1 MKPTTLT
8 VTHEA
13 FFVMPAPIQND
24 VQALADAFQL
34 FTETTQRMEE
44 AYQRL
49 QARVEE
55 LDQELAFTSDY
66 LRNILESMSDG
77 VIAVD
82 LEGRITAFNSA
93 ATDILGFAAADVV
106 GRPFQDV
113 FDRDFAA
120 HYGRPGYELRTRAG
134 RPVLITERDA
144 PIADKD
150 KSEIGQVKV
159 FQDLTQLEALREQV
173 RHQDR
178 LAAIGKMAAT
188 VAHEI
193 RNPLGGIRGFAA
205 LLARDIAAGDPRA
218 RLVDRILV
226 GVKQLDRVVSD
237 LLEYTRPLELQ
248 MKPWPCA
255 ELVESAWG
263 FVDPAGKT
271 IAFEPRMHG
280 DLLVH
285 ADADKLRQVFLNLLI
300 NAVQS
305 IPDEGKIIVTALTS
319 EHGVTIGVA
328 DSGCGIAPDQIDHI
342 FSPFFTTREKGTGLG
357 LAIASKI
364 VEGHGGR
371 LTVHSTPGAGST
383 FEVRLPRAGTS

>member
-1 MKPTTLT
+1 MTR
-8 VTHEA
+8 
-13 FFVMPAPIQND
+13 PAPPIQHD

-34 FTETTQRMEE
+34 FTQTTQRMEE

-55 LDQELAFTSDY
+55 LDKELAFTSDY

-82 LEGRITAFNSA
+82 LDGVITAFNSA
-93 ATDILGFAAADVV
+93 AKDILGYGADEVV
-106 GRPFQDV
+106 GHSFRSV
-113 FDRDFAA
+113 FNRDFASRFA
-120 HYGRPGYELRTRAG
+120 RPGYELTSKDGRA
-134 RPVLITERDA
+134 VLVTERDA
-144 PIADKD
+144 PIADK
-150 KSEIGQVKV
+150 ENQRIGQVKV

-173 RHQDR
+173 RQQDR

-205 LLARDIAAGDPRA
+205 LLARDVPEDDPRA
-218 RLVDRILV
+218 RLVEKILI
-226 GVKQLDRVVSD
+226 GVKQLDRVVND

-248 MKPWPCA
+248 IRPWPCA
-255 ELVESAWG
+255 ELIESAWG
-263 FVDPAGKT
+263 FVDLAGKP
-271 IAFEPRMHG
+271 IVFDSRIDAALF
-280 DLLVH
+280 VH
-285 ADADKLRQVFLNLLI
+285 ADADKMRQVFLNLLI

-305 IPDEGKIIVTALTS
+305 MECGGNIRVEAVPEDHTVTLR
-319 EHGVTIGVA
+319 VI
-328 DSGCGIAPDQIDHI
+328 DSGCGVPAEQIEQI
-342 FSPFFTTREKGTGLG
+342 FAPFFTTKEKGTGLG

-371 LTVHSTPGAGST
+371 LAVTSAPGAGST
-383 FEVRLPRAGTS
+383 FHVILPRASA

>member
-1 MKPTTLT
+1 MSD
-8 VTHEA
+8 VT
-13 FFVMPAPIQND
+13 PIQHD
-24 VQALADAFQL
+24 VQALADAFQV
-34 FTETTQRMEE
+34 FTQTTQRMEE

-49 QARVEE
+49 QSRVEE

-82 LEGRITAFNSA
+82 LNGIVTAFNSA
-93 ATDILGFAAADVV
+93 ARNILGYGAEDVI
-106 GRPFQDV
+106 GKSFREV
-113 FDRDFAA
+113 FNRDFSAPL
-120 HYGRPGYELRTRAG
+120 GRPGYELRHKTGRA
-134 RPVLITERDA
+134 VLVTERDA
-144 PIADKD
+144 PIADNERR
-150 KSEIGQVKV
+150 EIGQVKV
-159 FQDLTQLEALREQV
+159 FQDLTQIEALREQV
-173 RHQDR
+173 RQQDR

-205 LLARDIAAGDPRA
+205 LLARDVVEDDPKS
-218 RLVDRILV
+218 RLVEKILI

-248 MKPWPCA
+248 LRPWSCA

-263 FVDPAGKT
+263 FVDPGGRDVT
-271 IAFEPRMHG
+271 FETAIDP
-280 DLLVH
+280 DLYVH
-285 ADADKLRQVFLNLLI
+285 ADADKMRQVFLNLLI

-305 IPDEGKIIVTALTS
+305 VTEQGHIRVAAES
-319 EHGVTIGVA
+319 RDHMVTLSFT
-328 DSGCGIAPDQIDHI
+328 DSGCGIPEQHLEQI
-342 FSPFFTTREKGTGLG
+342 FSPFFTTKEKGTGLG

-371 LTVHSTPGAGST
+371 ITVETSPHHGST
-383 FEVRLPRAGTS
+383 FHVNLPRAVPR

>member
-1 MKPTTLT
+1 MS
-8 VTHEA
+8 EA
-13 FFVMPAPIQND
+13 TPIQHD
-24 VQALADAFQL
+24 VQALADAFEI
-34 FTETTQRMEE
+34 FTQTTQRMEE

-55 LDQELAFTSDY
+55 LDRELAFTSDY

-82 LEGRITAFNSA
+82 LEGTITAFNSA
-93 ATDILGFAAADVV
+93 ARDILGYAANDVV
-106 GRPFQDV
+106 GRPFRAV
-113 FDRDFAA
+113 FHREFASRM
-120 HYGRPGYELRTRAG
+120 GQPGYELLAKDGRA
-134 RPVLITERDA
+134 VLVTELDA
-144 PIADKD
+144 PICNNEKQ
-150 KSEIGQVKV
+150 EIGQVKV

-173 RHQDR
+173 RQQDR

-205 LLARDIAAGDPRA
+205 LLARDVVEDDPKS
-218 RLVDRILV
+218 RLVEKILV

-248 MKPWPCA
+248 LRPWPCA

-263 FVDPAGKT
+263 FVDRGSRVLTFDSEIDAN
-271 IAFEPRMHG
+271 
-280 DLLVH
+280 LYVH
-285 ADADKLRQVFLNLLI
+285 ADADKMRQVFLNLLI

-305 IPDEGKIIVTALTS
+305 VTEQGRILVAA
-319 EHGVTIGVA
+319 ECGEQMVTLSFT
-328 DSGCGIAPDQIDHI
+328 DSGCGIAEEQVANI
-342 FSPFFTTREKGTGLG
+342 FAPFFTTKEKGTGLG

-371 LTVHSTPGAGST
+371 ITVDSTPGNGST
-383 FEVRLPRAGTS
+383 FHVKLPRANTR

>member
-1 MKPTTLT
+1 MTDTAPT
-8 VTHEA
+8 
-13 FFVMPAPIQND
+13 PIQHD

-34 FTETTQRMEE
+34 FTQTTQRMEE

-55 LDQELAFTSDY
+55 LDQELAFTSGY

-82 LEGRITAFNSA
+82 LDGTITAFNSA
-93 ATDILGFAAADVV
+93 AGLILGYRAPDVV
-106 GRPFQDV
+106 GRPFHAV
-113 FDRDFAA
+113 FNRDFKSNDN
-120 HYGRPGYELRTRAG
+120 HPGYELLAKDGRA
-134 RPVLITERDA
+134 VLVTERDA
-144 PIADKD
+144 PICDSEKR
-150 KSEIGQVKV
+150 EIGQVKV
-159 FQDLTQLEALREQV
+159 FQDLTQIEALREQV
-173 RHQDR
+173 RQQDR

-205 LLARDIAAGDPRA
+205 LLARDVVDDDPKS
-218 RLVDRILV
+218 RLVQKVLV
-226 GVKQLDRVVSD
+226 GVKQLDRVVND

-248 MKPWPCA
+248 LRPWSCA

-263 FVDPAGKT
+263 YVDPGPREVQ
-271 IAFEPRMHG
+271 FEACINPA
-280 DLLVH
+280 LFIH
-285 ADADKLRQVFLNLLI
+285 ADADKMRQVFLNLLI

-305 IPDEGKIIVTALTS
+305 IASHGRVRVQAERIEHFVALSFEDT
-319 EHGVTIGVA
+319 
-328 DSGCGIAPDQIDHI
+328 GCGIPEQQQASI
-342 FSPFFTTREKGTGLG
+342 FSPFFTTKEKGTGLG

-371 LTVHSTPGAGST
+371 IRVESVVGRGST
-383 FEVRLPRAGTS
+383 FHLQLAGANAR